1 MVSYFEDGA
10 EYRYAFAVLHNSTS
24 APSLIPFTHT
34 SVLPYLSLPPWLLE
48 QRAIEQQE
56 ERGIFG
62 MTLHPEESEAI
73 DQIGISNEDDVT
85 GYMSPRW

>member
-1 MVSYFEDGA
+1 VSPILTGVDHRFE
-10 EYRYAFAVLHNSTS
+10 FAVAHN
-24 APSLIPFTHT
+24 SLIPFAHT
-34 SVLPYLSLPPWLLE
+34 SVLPYLSMPPRLLE
-48 QRAIEQQE
+48 ERAISLQD

-62 MTLHPEESEAI
+62 MTLHPEEAMKI